1 MNNYL
6 KVKGHEG
13 LYRDT
18 STGAIVSTET
28 QKRKS
33 FSATFNTAIEDIN
46 NLKEE
51 ISEIK
56 RLLKEL
62 ITNGSNT

>member
-1 MNNYL
+1 MDNYL

-13 LYRDT
+13 LYRDP
-18 STGAIVSTET
+18 STGAIINNDIPTP
-28 QKRKS
+28 RK
-33 FSATFNTAIEDIN
+33 FSYQFNTAIEDIN

-56 RLLKEL
+56 SLLREL
-62 ITNGSNT
+62 IRNASNT